1 MKKKNKIFKKKIIC
15 LICCRGGSKKIKNKN
30 IKLFHN
36 KPLVYWILDEIKKS
50 NIFDEI
56 IISTDSIKIK
66 NIILKRYKVTVPGLR
81 PKYLATSTSNQFD
94 THKHVFKKM
103 NLNDQNSLICVLNN
117 NPFIS
122 SEYIKKSFSIFKKNN
137 FKKIVCDYA
146 EVDGDYIMTKQFL
159 FKSNLFFPL
168 KKQYLKLKL
177 NRQEL
182 KSFYTFIYNI
192 RWGKPSDLK
201 NYYKFKKR
209 FLNNPCGIKLS
220 KIDNFDIDDKEDWKI
235 AEAVFQIKNND

>member
-1 MKKKNKIFKKKIIC
+1 MRKKNKIFKKKIIC

-36 KPLVYWILDEIKKS
+36 KPLVYLILNEIKKS
-50 NIFDEI
+50 NIFNEI

-66 NIILKRYKVTVPGLR
+66 NIILKKYKVTIPGLR
-81 PKYLATSTSNQFD
+81 PKNLATSTSNQFD
-94 THKHVFKKM
+94 THKYVFKKM
-103 NLNDQNSLICVLNN
+103 GINDQNSIICVLNN
-117 NPFIS
+117 NPFIN
-122 SEYIKKSFSIFKKNN
+122 SEYIKKSYSIFKKNK

-159 FKSNLFFPL
+159 FKPNPYFPL

-182 KSFYTFIYNI
+182 KKFYTFIYNI
-192 RWGKPSDLK
+192 RWGKPSDLECH
-201 NYYKFKKR
+201 YKFKKK
-209 FLNNPCGIKLS
+209 FLDNPCGIKLL
-220 KIDNFDIDDKEDWKI
+220 KLDNFDIDDKDDWKI
-235 AEAVFQIKNND
+235 AEAVFKKKYD